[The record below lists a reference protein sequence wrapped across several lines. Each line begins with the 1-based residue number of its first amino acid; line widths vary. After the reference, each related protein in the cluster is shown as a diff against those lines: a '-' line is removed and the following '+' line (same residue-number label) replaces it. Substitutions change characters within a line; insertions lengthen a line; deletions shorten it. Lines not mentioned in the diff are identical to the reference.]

1 MNKMADSTKAATPAL
16 IDPFGRH
23 INYLRLS
30 VTDRCDF
37 RCTYCMAEN
46 MTFLPRADLLTLE
59 ELDRLCTA
67 FIARGVRKLRITGGE
82 PLVRK
87 GIIGLFKNL
96 GRHLETGALDEL
108 TLTTN
113 GSQLP
118 KYAKALYA
126 AGVRR
131 VNISLDTLDAD
142 RFTRLTRWGKIEHPL
157 NGMEA
162 AIEAGLKVKINTV
175 AMRGEN
181 EDEVEDLVRFAHG
194 AGADITF
201 IETMPLGAVDH
212 ERGDTYLSLQ
222 DVKAR
227 LEQSLTLTPLDY
239 QTGGPARY
247 WQVAETGGKIGLI
260 TPMSENFC
268 AGCNRMRVTCT
279 GQIYMCLGHDDH
291 LDLRAPLR
299 ADESDGALNATL
311 DAALGAKPE
320 RHFFAIAKDGDVT
333 VPSVKRHMSVTGG

>member
-1 MNKMADSTKAATPAL
+1 MNKMTTDSLQAAPAL

-23 INYLRLS
+23 ITYLRLS

-59 ELDRLCTA
+59 ELDRLCSA
-67 FIARGVRKLRITGGE
+67 FVARGVRKLRITGGE

-87 GIIGLFKNL
+87 GIIGLFESL
-96 GRHLETGALDEL
+96 GRHLETGVLDEL

-118 KYAKALYA
+118 KYADALYA

-131 VNISLDTLDAD
+131 VNVSLDTLNAD
-142 RFTRLTRWGKIEHPL
+142 RFARLTRWGKIEQPL
-157 NGMEA
+157 NGIEA
-162 AIEAGLKVKINTV
+162 ALAAGLKVKVNCV

-181 EDEVEDLVRFAHG
+181 EDEVEDLVAYAH
-194 AGADITF
+194 ARGADITF

-212 ERGDTYLSLQ
+212 ERADTYLSLQ

-227 LEQSLTLTPLDY
+227 LSQSLTLTPLDDK
-239 QTGGPARY
+239 TGGPARY
-247 WQVAETGGKIGLI
+247 WRAEETGGKIGLI

-299 ADESDGALNATL
+299 ADQTNTALNEAL
-311 DAALGAKPE
+311 VRALGAKPE
-320 RHFFAIAKDGDVT
+320 RHFFEIAKDGDVT
-333 VPSVKRHMSVTGG
+333 VPSTARHMSVTGG